1 MKYWLKSLLLLN
13 YLIKNGSEKVVTSS
27 REHMYDLRSLETFS
41 FVDERGKD
49 QGINSN
55 IFNLI
60 YFNFIFV

>member
-1 MKYWLKSLLLLN
+1 M
-13 YLIKNGSEKVVTSS
+13 TSS

-55 IFNLI
+55 FSKLI
-60 YFNFIFV
+60 NQRCLDILNF